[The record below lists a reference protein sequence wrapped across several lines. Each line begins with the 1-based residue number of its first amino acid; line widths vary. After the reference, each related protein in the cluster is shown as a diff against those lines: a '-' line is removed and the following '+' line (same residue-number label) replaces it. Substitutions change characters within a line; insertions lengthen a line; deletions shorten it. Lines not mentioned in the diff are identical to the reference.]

1 MTRKKNPKRK
11 SRKTSRKPEPES
23 GDRTWNVLF
32 CGVGGQGVLKA
43 AEVCGVAALKEG
55 FHVRKSEV
63 HGMSQRGGSVESH
76 VRFGRHVHSP
86 LIPKGQAD
94 FLIAFDET
102 EGHRYVSF
110 LKKDGKNFTEHIDP
124 VKKQLKDLR
133 VANTFFLGMLSRFLP
148 LSREAWMEAVETGF
162 SRSVAE
168 NKQAFVKG
176 AEYDLE

>member
-1 MTRKKNPKRK
+1 MPRKKNPKRT
-11 SRKTSRKPEPES
+11 SRKTSRKPEPKAE
-23 GDRTWNVLF
+23 DRTWNILI

-43 AEVCGVAALKEG
+43 AEVCGIAALRAG
-55 FHVRKSEV
+55 YHVRKSEV

-76 VRFGRHVHSP
+76 VRFGRNVHSP

-94 FLIAFDET
+94 FLVAFDAA
-102 EGHRYVSF
+102 EGQRFAAF
-110 LKKDGKNFTEHIDP
+110 LKKDGKDFTRHIDP

-148 LSREAWMEAVETGF
+148 LSREAWMAAVETGF
-162 SRSVAE
+162 SRAVAE
-168 NKQAFVKG
+168 NKQAFIKG

>member
-1 MTRKKNPKRK
+1 MSQKKNPKRK
-11 SRKTSRKPEPES
+11 SRKTGRKPEPEAA
-23 GDRTWNVLF
+23 DRTWNVLF
-32 CGVGGQGVLKA
+32 CGIGGQGVLRA
-43 AEVCGVAALKEG
+43 AEVCGIAALNEG

-76 VRFGRHVHSP
+76 LRFGRHVHSP

-94 FLIAFDET
+94 FLVAFDAA
-102 EGHRYVSF
+102 EGRRYVPF
-110 LKKDGKNFTEHIDP
+110 LRKGGKNFTKFIDP
-124 VKKQLKDLR
+124 AKKQLKDLR

-148 LSREAWMEAVETGF
+148 LSREAWMAAVEKGF
-162 SRSVAE
+162 SRAVVE